1 MIREKLYQD
10 TYKMWDEIYIIN
22 EYYHRSRFFCC
33 EKEEEINIYIFGALK
48 SLRKKLIT
56 QFYINL
62 KAPKTPHNNQQ
73 KKMEN

>member
-1 MIREKLYQD
+1 MN
-10 TYKMWDEIYIIN
+10 IIIALV
-22 EYYHRSRFFCC
+22 FFCC

-48 SLRKKLIT
+48 SLIKKLIT

-73 KKMEN
+73 KKNGKLIKEKRVKIVFLI